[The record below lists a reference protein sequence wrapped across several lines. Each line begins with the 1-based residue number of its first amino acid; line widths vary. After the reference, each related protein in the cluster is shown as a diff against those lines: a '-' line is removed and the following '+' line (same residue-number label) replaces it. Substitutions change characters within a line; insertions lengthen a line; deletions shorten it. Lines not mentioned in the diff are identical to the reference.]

1 MADVF
6 TDKIAMVYT
15 AIRVVLDHFYT
26 KALRDITQNR
36 RINLDLESNYDI
48 KCALAYMRDVSENP
62 QKYFSRDATE
72 CDWKSRADEYRKSK
86 KSPLLDAYG
95 TKRIVDDPADIV
107 YKNVAPCM
115 MDEKMAHQ
123 YRDFCKW
130 VMNWE
135 YSRTENDYHVKQA
148 AINQQDKIVDFSKL
162 VSELIPSKKFNI
174 NTPYGGKCR

>member
-62 QKYFSRDATE
+62 QKYFSRAATE
-72 CDWKSRADEYRKSK
+72 TDWIYR
-86 KSPLLDAYG
+86 D
-95 TKRIVDDPADIV
+95 TKAKHHPNKVDDPADID
-107 YKNVAPCM
+107 YNNVLPCLTN
-115 MDEKMAHQ
+115 EVIAQK
-123 YRDFCKW
+123 YRDFCKL

-135 YSRTENDYHVKQA
+135 YSRTENDYHIKRV
-148 AINQQDKIVDFSKL
+148 AINQQNKIIEYFQL
-162 VSELIPSKKFNI
+162 VSELRPSKKVYFDGRI
-174 NTPYGGKCR
+174 NALYGGKCR